1 MEEEKRKI
9 VVENENTRNRYV
21 VLQDSKVDLDSIL
34 TSGVYTE
41 CVIYQ
46 DYKHFVEET
55 REYVEVPEDLR
66 GTHVMPKNEFRT
78 KFALVLDL

>member
-9 VVENENTRNRYV
+9 VVENEETRNRYV
-21 VLQDSKVDLDSIL
+21 VLQDSRVDLDSIL
-34 TSGVYTE
+34 TRGNYTE

-46 DYKHFVEET
+46 DYKHFSG